1 MPAGGNSFAVRTSV
15 TFYCGIKP
23 SGLAV
28 AELAY
33 TLDRFL
39 GKTYVVLEAPV
50 DEDVNE
56 FGLTWSPLMNR
67 DLGGRASDKSQ
78 IVWLPVKRRQK
89 TDVKCPKRG

>member
-1 MPAGGNSFAVRTSV
+1 MPGKCWGEAREGYQNKGVMLNMR
-15 TFYCGIKP
+15 YHRP
-23 SGLAV
+23 
-28 AELAY
+28 
-33 TLDRFL
+33 R
-39 GKTYVVLEAPV
+39 KTYVVLEAPV